1 LATAE
6 ELEEHLPTPISDIA
20 LVRPNTRRQYRTLK
34 MLYVTDPVQKEAN
47 KRRAAEDLGFM
58 NAIIPLEDWDLV
70 KHLEGYI
77 HGPNHNSTVQKQV
90 KVLIHEWVSC
100 IIYQHISFNNPR
112 SR

>member
-47 KRRAAEDLGFM
+47 KCHAAEDSGFM
-58 NAIIPLEDWDLV
+58 NTIIPLEDWDLV
-70 KHLEGYI
+70 KHLE
-77 HGPNHNSTVQKQV
+77 
-90 KVLIHEWVSC
+90 
-100 IIYQHISFNNPR
+100 
-112 SR
+112 